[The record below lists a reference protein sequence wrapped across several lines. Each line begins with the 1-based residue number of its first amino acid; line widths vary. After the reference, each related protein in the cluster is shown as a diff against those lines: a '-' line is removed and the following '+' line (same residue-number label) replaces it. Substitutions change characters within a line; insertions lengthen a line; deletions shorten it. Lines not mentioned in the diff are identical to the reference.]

1 MGSTKSAFCCS
12 FGLIALSSAVASGWL
27 RMWLQTTWSASRVSC
42 TGSASSLNTHKMSN
56 RLRIGSVRFTFCAK
70 VRCGSYL
77 PSVGLATATTAHRAF
92 KVATMPALETEMVC
106 CSMASWREVLSLSF
120 ILSNSSMRHM
130 PSSART
136 IAPPSRPH
144 SPFSSLVTAAV
155 RPTALAPLP
164 VVYTAR
170 GNVCSTYLRNCDFAR
185 PGSPTMRV
193 LMSPRIRC
201 LPAVIFCWPL
211 IMLSAMA
218 VLTCLM
224 P

>member
-1 MGSTKSAFCCS
+1 MGSTWLACCS
-12 FGLIALSSAVASGWL
+12 SFGRTDLSSPLASGCE
-27 RMWLQTTWSASRVSC
+27 RMWLQTTWSARRSSC
-42 TGSASSLNTHKMSN
+42 TGSDSSRSTARMSK
-56 RLRIGSVRFTFCAK
+56 RLRMGSVRFTFCAK

-77 PSVGLATATTAHRAF
+77 PSAGFATATTEHRAF
-92 KVATMPALETEMVC
+92 NVATMPALETEMVC
-106 CSMASWREVLSLSF
+106 CSMASCRDVRSLSF

-136 IAPPSRPH
+136 MAPPSKPQ

-170 GNVCSTYLRNCDFAR
+170 GKVASMYFRNCDFAR
-185 PGSPTMRV
+185 PGSPTKRV
-193 LMSPRIRC
+193 LMSPRMRC
-201 LPAVIFCWPL
+201 LPGVIFCWPP
-211 IMLSAMA
+211 IMLNAMA
-218 VLTCLM
+218 VLTCFM